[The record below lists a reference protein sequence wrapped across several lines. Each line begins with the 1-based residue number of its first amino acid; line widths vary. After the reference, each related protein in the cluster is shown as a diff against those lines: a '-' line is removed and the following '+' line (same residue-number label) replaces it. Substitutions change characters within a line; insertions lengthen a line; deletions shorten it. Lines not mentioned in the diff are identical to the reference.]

1 VPSRRSFL
9 AVTAAAL
16 AARRLPRLHAT
27 DPGWRARKRT
37 VQVRGLPLAYVA
49 SARPSNP
56 AAPTIVFLH
65 GNPTSSY
72 LWRRILPGLETFGWC
87 VAPDL
92 LGMGDSARLPDSGP
106 GRYRFVEHRDYLEG
120 LLDALAPTG
129 PVCLV
134 LHDWGGMLG
143 FDWARRHP
151 DRVAGIAHMETVMD
165 GLDRRTA
172 PPEAVRFFERYRTP
186 EGAALVLEQN
196 QFVEQVLIG
205 SLGDRLT
212 EADRAEYRRPFLA
225 PGEARRPTLTWPTEV
240 PLDGAP
246 ADVAAIMAACHAWL
260 AESMVPKLFVNVEPG
275 ALVAAPGRKARC
287 RGWPATTE
295 VVLPGRHFIQEE
307 APVELQAALAVWL
320 ETLTQGRR

>member
-1 VPSRRSFL
+1 MPS
-9 AVTAAAL
+9 A
-16 AARRLPRLHAT
+16 
-27 DPGWRARKRT
+27 
-37 VQVRGLPLAYVA
+37 
-49 SARPSNP
+49 
-56 AAPTIVFLH
+56 
-65 GNPTSSY
+65 
-72 LWRRILPGLETFGWC
+72 
-87 VAPDL
+87 
-92 LGMGDSARLPDSGP
+92 
-106 GRYRFVEHRDYLEG
+106 
-120 LLDALAPTG
+120 
-129 PVCLV
+129 
-134 LHDWGGMLG
+134 
-143 FDWARRHP
+143 
-151 DRVAGIAHMETVMD
+151 
-165 GLDRRTA
+165 A

-275 ALVAAPGRKARC
+275 ALVAVR
-287 RGWPATTE
+287 
-295 VVLPGRHFIQEE
+295 VVLRG
-307 APVELQAALAVWL
+307 APANVTEMTRRLESMGWQAPSDAELQAALAVWL